1 MFALLNRIIRIFPS
15 TKIECS
21 KRNYIT
27 FYNWLFQ
34 LRRQI
39 HSIPPRKFF
48 KLFGYVIPC
57 GTILPKPAIV
67 TLISQYDV
75 DENIGQLMTL
85 ARIALEKGDIER
97 AEAILEMGIKIC
109 DEYQAY
115 IAMPYI
121 YDILA
126 SIMIATGNIK
136 KAENLL
142 VQIIEK
148 MLQLGVPENDSQ
160 IVDFKLRL
168 ARIYSSYD
176 ENELAEIGFKKCL
189 VTQEA
194 KILDGDTSTKTGM
207 LYVNILFWYGLH
219 KIKSTKYVK
228 AKQLIDSA
236 YNYSMKIRGL
246 TPYQEMVILYTL
258 ADLNFQLEDYDIAL
272 QNIQSA
278 ILLGKGIGSLD
289 LPRCYLKLGKI
300 YIKLSS
306 SDVAQHWLN
315 EAYKLAELFNDREVL
330 EEVELILS
338 QLPEKNR
345 RTFFWN

>member
-1 MFALLNRIIRIFPS
+1 MFAFLNKIIRVLPS
-15 TKIECS
+15 TETELFK
-21 KRNYIT
+21 KNYIRL
-27 FYNWLFQ
+27 YKRLFKF
-34 LRRQI
+34 RQQI
-39 HSIPPRKFF
+39 YYILPKKFL
-48 KLFGYVIPC
+48 KPLCYIIPC
-57 GTILPKPAIV
+57 STILPKPVIA
-67 TLISQYDV
+67 TGISQYDV
-75 DENIGQLMTL
+75 EENIAQLMIL
-85 ARIALEKGDIER
+85 ARIALEKGDVER

-115 IAMPYI
+115 VVMPYM

-126 SIMIATGNIK
+126 SISIVMGNMK

-148 MLQLGVPENDSQ
+148 MVQLGVPETDSQ

-189 VTQEA
+189 GIQET
-194 KILDGDTSTKTGM
+194 KIEEGDTSTKTGI
-207 LYVNILFWYGLH
+207 LYVNVLFWYGLH
-219 KIKSTKYVK
+219 TIKKSNYIK
-228 AKQLIDSA
+228 AKQLIDYA
-236 YNYSMKIRGL
+236 YNFSMKIRGL
-246 TPYQEMVILYTL
+246 TPYQEMVFLYTL
-258 ADLNFQLEDYDIAL
+258 ADLNYQLEDYDIAL

-306 SDVAQHWLN
+306 NDVAKHWLN
-315 EAYKLAELFNDREVL
+315 EAYKLADLFKDIEVL
-330 EEVELILS
+330 EEVEIILS
-338 QLPEKNR
+338 QLPDTKT
-345 RTFFWN
+345 TFF

>member
-1 MFALLNRIIRIFPS
+1 MFAFLNKIIRVLPTTELEFSKKNYALLYKWLFRFRQQIHHIFPKKNLKPL
-15 TKIECS
+15 T
-21 KRNYIT
+21 YI
-27 FYNWLFQ
+27 
-34 LRRQI
+34 
-39 HSIPPRKFF
+39 
-48 KLFGYVIPC
+48 IPC
-57 GTILPKPAIV
+57 CSILPKAVIATGV
-67 TLISQYDV
+67 SEYDV
-75 DENIGQLMTL
+75 EENIAQLMTL
-85 ARIALEKGDIER
+85 ARIALERGDVER

-115 IAMPYI
+115 IAMPYM

-126 SIMIATGNIK
+126 SISIATGNIK

-148 MLQLGVPENDSQ
+148 MVQLGVPENDSQ

-189 VTQEA
+189 GIQEA
-194 KILDGDTSTKTGM
+194 KILGGDTSTKTGI
-207 LYVNILFWYGLH
+207 LYVNVLFWYGLH
-219 KIKSTKYVK
+219 KIKSSSYIR
-228 AKQLIDSA
+228 AKQMIDSA
-236 YNYSMKIRGL
+236 YNYSVKIRGL
-246 TPYQEMVILYTL
+246 TPYQEMVFLYTL
-258 ADLNFQLEDYDIAL
+258 ADLNYQLEDYDIAL

-300 YIKLSS
+300 YVKLSS
-306 SDVAQHWLN
+306 SEVAEHWLH
-315 EAYKLAELFNDREVL
+315 EAYKLAELFNDKEVL

-338 QLPEKNR
+338 QLPNKK
-345 RTFFWN
+345 TTLF

>member
-1 MFALLNRIIRIFPS
+1 
-15 TKIECS
+15 
-21 KRNYIT
+21 
-27 FYNWLFQ
+27 
-34 LRRQI
+34 
-39 HSIPPRKFF
+39 
-48 KLFGYVIPC
+48 
-57 GTILPKPAIV
+57 
-67 TLISQYDV
+67 
-75 DENIGQLMTL
+75 MTL
-85 ARIALEKGDIER
+85 ARIALERGDVER

-126 SIMIATGNIK
+126 SILIATGNIK

-189 VTQEA
+189 VVQEA

-207 LYVNILFWYGLH
+207 LYVNVLFWYGLH
-219 KIKSTKYVK
+219 KIKSANYVK

-306 SDVAQHWLN
+306 NDVAKHWLN
-315 EAYKLAELFNDREVL
+315 EAYKLATLFNDSEVL
-330 EEVELILS
+330 EEVEIILS
-338 QLPEKNR
+338 QLPEKKA
-345 RTFFWN
+345 TFF